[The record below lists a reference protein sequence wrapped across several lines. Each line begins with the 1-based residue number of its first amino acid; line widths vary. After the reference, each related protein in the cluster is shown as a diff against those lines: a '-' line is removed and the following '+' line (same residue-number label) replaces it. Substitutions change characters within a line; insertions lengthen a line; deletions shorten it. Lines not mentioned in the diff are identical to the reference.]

1 MIFKRKKKPHPF
13 PKKGYSVHIQR
24 LAPQTG
30 SLAAKLHPIPAAQSG
45 SFCQDL
51 PPLYCLGQLPK
62 SPRCSLPQ
70 LSESTKPIWN
80 CLNPNIAPPSPPPPP
95 PPKSDSS
102 KVKTSTESGGG
113 AGPG

>member
-1 MIFKRKKKPHPF
+1 MIFKRKKKTHPF

-51 PPLYCLGQLPK
+51 PPLHCLGQLPK
-62 SPRCSLPQ
+62 SLRCSL
-70 LSESTKPIWN
+70 L
-80 CLNPNIAPPSPPPPP
+80 A
-95 PPKSDSS
+95 SS
-102 KVKTSTESGGG
+102 
-113 AGPG
+113 AL

>member
-1 MIFKRKKKPHPF
+1 MIFKRKKIPHPF

-62 SPRCSLPQ
+62 SPSCSLLTSSALREHQ
-70 LSESTKPIWN
+70 AHLELLKPKYR
-80 CLNPNIAPPSPPPPP
+80 PSFPASPTL
-95 PPKSDSS
+95 
-102 KVKTSTESGGG
+102 KVRFFQS
-113 AGPG
+113 